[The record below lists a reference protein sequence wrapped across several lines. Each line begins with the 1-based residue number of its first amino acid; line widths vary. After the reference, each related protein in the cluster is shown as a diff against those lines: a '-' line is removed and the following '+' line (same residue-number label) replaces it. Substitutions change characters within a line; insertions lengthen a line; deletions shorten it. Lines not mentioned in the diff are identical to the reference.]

1 MSENLKDKYVYKIPY
16 YNIFEKNINIYGNYV
31 SIDSIDDIDVIANLI
46 VENSS
51 YNGAISARQDF
62 IVDFNEVFDSKKEGM
77 PENLESPNERYLLFR
92 YNEKRNTLTEV
103 NTNIEFY
110 YHDENN
116 QDLLEDALNDVNAFV
131 REFRLAKK
139 YPLVIYQ
146 GEIEEVGFNEYND
159 ILATSVKFIPILER
173 INGEGQVKL
182 DRQFQKMVQVRHIL
196 ANFINYKKDEEAKKL
211 SKINM

>member
-159 ILATSVKFIPILER
+159 ILATSVKFIPILKR
-173 INGEGQVKL
+173 INGRGQVKL

-196 ANFINYKKDEEAKKL
+196 AKFINYKKDEEAKKL
-211 SKINM
+211 SKISM

>member
-16 YNIFEKNINIYGNYV
+16 YNIFENNINIYGNYV

-159 ILATSVKFIPILER
+159 ILATSVKFIPILKR
-173 INGEGQVKL
+173 INGRGQVKL

-196 ANFINYKKDEEAKKL
+196 AKFINYKKDEEAKKL
-211 SKINM
+211 SKISM